1 MEKVTK
7 AFILDSITFIR
18 VNEFCVQT
26 EEKLL
31 DSFSFD
37 WNVALEIP
45 PYIERPTPIVAC
57 LTCDVPG
64 A

>member
-1 MEKVTK
+1 MLVNWANNRYTGKTL
-7 AFILDSITFIR
+7 ILFK
-18 VNEFCVQT
+18 Q

-37 WNVALEIP
+37 WNVVLEIP